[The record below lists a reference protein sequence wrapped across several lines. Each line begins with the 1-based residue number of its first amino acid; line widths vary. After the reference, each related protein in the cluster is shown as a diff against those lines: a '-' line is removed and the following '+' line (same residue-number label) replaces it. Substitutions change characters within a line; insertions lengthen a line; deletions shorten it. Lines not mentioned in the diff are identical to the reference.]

1 MKGEPIQRK
10 MLGEANFVNL
20 SPNKPHRCD
29 SDSLPA
35 LIATIECG
43 IAKRLFHITNGE
55 GLKPLWIEG
64 TVSFREKLW
73 SLHHFAEAHEWEV
86 TSKDK
91 LALVLFQ
98 PVGGTKLLSGGSS
111 LGRER

>member
-1 MKGEPIQRK
+1 MKGEAIQRK
-10 MLGEANFVNL
+10 MVDHANFVNP
-20 SPNKPHRCD
+20 SPNNCPGRN
-29 SDSLPA
+29 SDSLHA

-64 TVSFREKLW
+64 TFSFREKLW

-98 PVGGTKLLSGGSS
+98 PVGGTKLLSGSS
-111 LGRER
+111 LGRDR